1 MKPSVSFAIL
11 HKAGMVAHACKPA
24 LRRQRCREQKAKI
37 VVSYKANLISA
48 RDT

>member
-1 MKPSVSFAIL
+1 MKPSVSFPIL

-37 VVSYKANLISA
+37 VVKANLISA